1 MSKKIFR
8 LTTLLMLLVII
19 FSVAVAPGIA
29 AGNERREPNEPN
41 MPKAFYVTQTVPNL
55 AGTADYCYNIL
66 YIWYNDL
73 GNYVMTTSYPVGHNL
88 NSSNKC
94 TTKLIMPKWN
104 CTYKK

>member
-41 MPKAFYVTQTVPNL
+41 MPKAGYVTQTVPNL
-55 AGTADYCYNIL
+55 AGTAAYCYNIL
-66 YIWYNDL
+66 YIWYDDW
-73 GNYVMTTSYPVGHNL
+73 GNYAGNTSYPVPHNL
-88 NSSNKC
+88 VSKKC
-94 TTKLIMPKWN
+94 TNKLIMPKWS
-104 CTYKK
+104 CTYKEK